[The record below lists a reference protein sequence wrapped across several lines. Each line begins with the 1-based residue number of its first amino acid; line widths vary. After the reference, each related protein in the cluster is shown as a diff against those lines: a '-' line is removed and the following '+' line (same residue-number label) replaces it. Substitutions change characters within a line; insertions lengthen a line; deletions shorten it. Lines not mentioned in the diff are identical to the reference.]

1 MENLKDK
8 IICSEQDL
16 VGVFFLGT
24 KEKDAQS
31 SFENVNKFI
40 EMGPPTAT
48 GIRAL
53 QVLVVI
59 NTVVVSAFALQIALP
74 KYVSKLHTSR
84 FYCASIWHIKI
95 YLTLTTPRLSLK
107 ARLTLKRSMAHW
119 KINAHCP
126 CFMASGHALWSLPA
140 KSIALIKLCI
150 PRTHK

>member
-8 IICSEQDL
+8 IISSEQDL

-53 QVLVVI
+53 QVLLVI
-59 NTVVVSAFALQIALP
+59 NTVVVSAFALQIVLP
-74 KYVSKLHTSR
+74 
-84 FYCASIWHIKI
+84 
-95 YLTLTTPRLSLK
+95 
-107 ARLTLKRSMAHW
+107 
-119 KINAHCP
+119 
-126 CFMASGHALWSLPA
+126 
-140 KSIALIKLCI
+140 
-150 PRTHK
+150 

>member
-53 QVLVVI
+53 QV

-74 KYVSKLHTSR
+74 
-84 FYCASIWHIKI
+84 
-95 YLTLTTPRLSLK
+95 
-107 ARLTLKRSMAHW
+107 
-119 KINAHCP
+119 
-126 CFMASGHALWSLPA
+126 
-140 KSIALIKLCI
+140 
-150 PRTHK
+150 